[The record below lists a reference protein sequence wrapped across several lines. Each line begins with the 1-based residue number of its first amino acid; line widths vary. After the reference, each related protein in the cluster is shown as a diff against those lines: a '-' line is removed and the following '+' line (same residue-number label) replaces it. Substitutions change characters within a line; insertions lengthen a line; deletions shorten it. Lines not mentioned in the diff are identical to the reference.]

1 MHIVVITTSFN
12 SRLLDVII
20 FESPEKLNKS
30 LYEKYF
36 VDKLADLA
44 IHRNGNF
51 TVQKILLTTTDV
63 TQVIL

>member
-1 MHIVVITTSFN
+1 M
-12 SRLLDVII
+12 L
-20 FESPEKLNKS
+20 

-44 IHRNGNF
+44 IHHNGNF
-51 TVQKILLTTTDV
+51 NFQKILSTTTNV